1 MKRYGWDIFF
11 GVSMLVLSVIFYFV
25 HYVIFQDSH
34 HIFIFLLGDIAF
46 VFVEVLLVSMIIHQL
61 LSMREKQARLE
72 KLNMVIGTF
81 FSRVGTKLLAF
92 ISDYDPNLEKIR
104 KKLVITNHWSDHDF
118 SRVSKG
124 LKGHKYTVDIYNVKL
139 DAFRTFLV
147 GEIDFLLR
155 LMESPT
161 LLEHESFT
169 ELLMAVFHLSDEF
182 AARKDLSNL
191 PAPDSAHLAADIK
204 RVYILLV
211 REWLQYMK
219 HLKDN
224 YPYLFS
230 LALRTNPFDQ
240 SASVI
245 VV

>member
-1 MKRYGWDIFF
+1 MKRYGWEIFF
-11 GVSMLVLSVIFYFV
+11 GVSMLVLSFVFYFV
-25 HYVIFQDSH
+25 HYVVFKDSH
-34 HIFIFLLGDIAF
+34 HIFIFLIGDIAF
-46 VFVEVLLVSMIIHQL
+46 VFFEVLLVSMIIHQL
-61 LSMREKQARLE
+61 LSMRERRARLE

-81 FSRVGTKLLAF
+81 FSRVGTKLLAY
-92 ISDYDPNLEKIR
+92 ISDYDPNLEMIR
-104 KKLVITNHWSDHDF
+104 KKLIITNDWSDQDF

-124 LKGHKYTVDIYNVKL
+124 LKNQKYGVDIQNVKL
-139 DAFRTFLV
+139 EEFRTFLV

-161 LLEHESFT
+161 LLEHEAFT

-182 AARKDLSNL
+182 AAREDMSNL
-191 PAPDSAHLAADIK
+191 PATDSAHIAGDIK
-204 RVYILLV
+204 RVYVLLV

-230 LALRTNPFDQ
+230 LAVRTNPFDQ

-245 VV
+245 VM